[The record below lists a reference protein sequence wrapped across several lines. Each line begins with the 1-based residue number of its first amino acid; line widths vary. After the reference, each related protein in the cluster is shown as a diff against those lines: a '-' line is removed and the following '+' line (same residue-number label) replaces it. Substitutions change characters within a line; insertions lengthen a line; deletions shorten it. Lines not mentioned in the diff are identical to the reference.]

1 MQVSVSNQAYV
12 FLCSILGGILI
23 AFIFDLFR
31 IKRKAVVTGN
41 LLTYFEDLLY
51 WIIAALVLFAVVYYA
66 NEGELRGYI
75 LIGIVI
81 GAALYIVL
89 LSRTVIKITL
99 KLIRLVYKILEL
111 LWHIISYP
119 IKFILKVISIPAL
132 LVLNSILKLLK
143 IIRRIRKAGLLRLS
157 IGRRLFKNARKKI

>member
-1 MQVSVSNQAYV
+1 MQISVSNQAYV

-31 IKRKAVVTGN
+31 IKRKAVVTSN

-75 LIGIVI
+75 LIGTII
-81 GAALYIVL
+81 GATLYIVL
-89 LSRTVIKITL
+89 LSRLVIKITL
-99 KLIRLVYKILEL
+99 RLIRLVYKILEL
-111 LWHIISYP
+111 LWRIISYP

-132 LVLNSILKLLK
+132 FVLNSILKLLK
-143 IIRRIRKAGLLRLS
+143 KIRRIRKAGLLRLS
-157 IGRRLFKNARKKI
+157 IGNRLFKNARKKI